1 MRNTLLLI
9 LIVTSLSGCA
19 SKSDN
24 EGPAASHQKTIDQN
38 IKTASER
45 WMTDGNINDFQFL
58 RAQLPPGVSVHQ
70 VELLLGDP
78 HGSTQ
83 DGQQEF
89 YEYIAKDHTNKK
101 TDNWSAAFDEKGTL
115 ISWAH
120 NGP

>member
-1 MRNTLLLI
+1 
-9 LIVTSLSGCA
+9 
-19 SKSDN
+19 
-24 EGPAASHQKTIDQN
+24 
-38 IKTASER
+38 
-45 WMTDGNINDFQFL
+45 
-58 RAQLPPGVSVHQ
+58 

-101 TDNWSAAFDEKGTL
+101 TDDWSAAFDEKGTL